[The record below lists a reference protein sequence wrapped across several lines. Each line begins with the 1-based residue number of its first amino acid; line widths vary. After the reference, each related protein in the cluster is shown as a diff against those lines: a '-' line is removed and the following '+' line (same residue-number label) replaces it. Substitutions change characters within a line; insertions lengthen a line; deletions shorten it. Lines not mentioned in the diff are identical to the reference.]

1 LSVQQPEK
9 PEGHAAAVAR
19 TLDTQR
25 WTFDVFRQDF
35 FLSHHKIFGVFER
48 LHSETEYPGTGIGL
62 AIVRKAELRMNGALG
77 FESTLGK
84 GSCFWIDL
92 PKA

>member
-1 LSVQQPEK
+1 MLLAYLTVWTE
-9 PEGHAAAVAR
+9 AR
-19 TLDTQR
+19 DGRVRL
-25 WTFDVFRQDF
+25 FFQDNGIGIAGEYRD
-35 FLSHHKIFGVFER
+35 KIFGVFER

-62 AIVRKAELRMNGALG
+62 AIVRKAVLRMNGALG
-77 FESTLGK
+77 FESTIGK